1 MNKNI
6 KIALIMILILTIG
19 SFMGFVASHNFFESQ
34 LNYAKHDKLFF
45 TDIVVMPLD
54 EHNDMKNEIQTL
66 TQINSKQNAV
76 AQHISMQV
84 DDSFIPA
91 ISGRGYVLGYL
102 PVGHNMTWYG
112 FGCDDSLN
120 CTSGEVDII
129 DADGVHMTVINGMVV
144 DIYYG

>member
-1 MNKNI
+1 MNKSTLRAI
-6 KIALIMILILTIG
+6 ILIT
-19 SFMGFVASHNFFESQ
+19 
-34 LNYAKHDKLFF
+34 
-45 TDIVVMPLD
+45 VVMLYSVIGIFV
-54 EHNDMKNEIQTL
+54 MAEIVKDNTEL
-66 TQINSKQNAV
+66 RNTITEIGHLNAKQNAV

-84 DDSFIPA
+84 NDSFIPA

-129 DADGVHMTVINGMVV
+129 DTDGVHMTVINGMVV
-144 DIYYG
+144 DEYYE

>member
-1 MNKNI
+1 MNKSTLRAI
-6 KIALIMILILTIG
+6 VLITIIMLYSGIGLFVIAEFMKKNAELQNTITEIT
-19 SFMGFVASHNFFESQ
+19 H
-34 LNYAKHDKLFF
+34 LNA
-45 TDIVVMPLD
+45 
-54 EHNDMKNEIQTL
+54 
-66 TQINSKQNAV
+66 KQNAV
-76 AQHISMQV
+76 AQYISMQV
-84 DDSFIPA
+84 NDSFRPA

-144 DIYYG
+144 DEYYGG

>member
-1 MNKNI
+1 MNKSTLNAI
-6 KIALIMILILTIG
+6 ILIT
-19 SFMGFVASHNFFESQ
+19 
-34 LNYAKHDKLFF
+34 
-45 TDIVVMPLD
+45 VVMLYSVIGIFVMAD
-54 EHNDMKNEIQTL
+54 IMKDNTELRNTITEIEHLNA
-66 TQINSKQNAV
+66 KQNAV
-76 AQHISMQV
+76 TQHISMQV
-84 DDSFIPA
+84 NDSFIPA

-144 DIYYG
+144 DEYYV